1 MSFNELYELML
12 EYDIASEETLRIV
25 TSINGNTVET
35 LNDILYVVTG
45 YRSWEQYEE
54 EQPW

>member
-1 MSFNELYELML
+1 MYELML